1 MEAAVIVTRNIIWTI
16 LPFFIGWI
24 VYILKNS
31 KVNLDRLVFIV
42 KKADEIV
49 EWIEAEFPQLP
60 YIEKID
66 KVIDILIKALEDA
79 GYQVGSR
86 EELER
91 AAKAAYNRYK
101 QRKALLEKL
110 FQDKGIDTDAD
121 ADAQINSFDQY
132 L

>member
-1 MEAAVIVTRNIIWTI
+1 MEAAVIVTRNILWTI
-16 LPFFIGWI
+16 LPFFISWI

-110 FQDKGIDTDAD
+110 FQDKGIDTDA
-121 ADAQINSFDQY
+121 QINSFDQY